1 MIGAN
6 VSFSFDYQPGD
17 AARPPVVFMSALF
30 AGGWIWDH
38 PYTSL
43 ARSGWGV
50 LRTREAICA
59 LDSKIAGSIERLGEE
74 LLAAADAAGIGAFV
88 LCANSL
94 GGLVAIDM
102 SSRYPDR
109 IAGIVVSG
117 APGLTPDPDVGLN
130 MDRRA
135 SVQLAG
141 DEFRERMLDAL
152 FHRGRHFTEE
162 QIEQTAQLLRR
173 PAAMVSMARS
183 LKATRR
189 FDVTAAVDRTSCPAL
204 YVWGRYDR
212 MTPIDPWL
220 ALLSDRPDTEFVV
233 VEECG
238 HIPMAERPDEYTS
251 VLEGFLSRRAGL
263 PV

>member
-1 MIGAN
+1 M
-6 VSFSFDYQPGD
+6 SQFSVDHQPAD
-17 AARPPVVFMSALF
+17 DARPPAVFMSALF

-38 PYTSL
+38 PYASL
-43 ARSGWGV
+43 ARAGWGV

-59 LDSKIAGSIERLGEE
+59 LDSRTAGSIERLGDE
-74 LLAAADAAGIGAFV
+74 LLAAVDAAGVGEFV

-109 IAGIVVSG
+109 VRGIVVSG

-141 DEFRERMLDAL
+141 EEFRERMLDAL

-162 QIEQTAQLLRR
+162 QIEQTAQLLRK

-183 LKATRR
+183 IKATRR
-189 FDVTAAVDRTSCPAL
+189 FDVTPAVDRVPCPSL

-220 ALLSDRPDTEFVV
+220 ALLADRPGTEFVV
-233 VEECG
+233 VDECG
-238 HIPMAERPDEYTS
+238 HIPMAERPDEYTKA
-251 VLEGFLSRRAGL
+251 LEGFLHRCAGL